1 MKIRHAQLFLNP
13 ILAPLSVLFSLVVW
27 LRNMGYSSKLF
38 KIYRS
43 KLPVI
48 SIGNITV
55 GGNGKTPLAIAL
67 AQVLRAQ
74 CYHPVILSRGYG
86 GSEYGPSIVL
96 PHDLSESVGD
106 EPKLM
111 AMHGCVVIVS
121 KNKVDGIKFIERRQL
136 GDVVIL
142 DDGFQSR
149 SVHRDIDIVVI
160 ECSQDGSVR
169 ELSSGRLL
177 PWGRLREPL
186 GSILKRAALVVLNVG
201 VGSVAD
207 LVRAEGVKKLLKN
220 FRNFHIAKVVTKSI
234 VGVRGV
240 GNLAPCRV
248 NLLTSIARP
257 EKVVSTVEQLGFKV
271 EQRFFFADHH
281 KFTHQQVQNI
291 LNESELPVV
300 CTEKDAVK
308 LIEIKDASLAKVFV
322 APISLD
328 IEPDILPALIG
339 KIRSKKL

>member
-1 MKIRHAQLFLNP
+1 MWFAQILLTP
-13 ILAPLSVLFSLVVW
+13 ILAPLSYIFRAIVC
-27 LRNMGYSSKLF
+27 LRDIGYSYKLL

-67 AQVLRAQ
+67 AHVLRAES
-74 CYHPVILSRGYG
+74 YNPVILSRGYG

-96 PHDLSESVGD
+96 PHDLSQSVGD

-111 AMHGCVVIVS
+111 AMHGCVVVVS

-136 GDVVIL
+136 GDLVIL

-149 SVHRDIDIVVI
+149 SIHRDIDIIAI
-160 ECSQDGSVR
+160 ECSQEGSVR
-169 ELSSGRLL
+169 EISSGRLL

-201 VGSVAD
+201 AGSVAD
-207 LVRAEGVKKLLKN
+207 LVRAEGVKKLIKN
-220 FRNFHIAKVVTKSI
+220 FRNFHTAKVITKSI

-240 GNLAPCRV
+240 GALAPCRV

-271 EQRFFFADHH
+271 EQRLFFADHH
-281 KFTHQQVQNI
+281 KYTVPQVQNI

-308 LIEIKDASLAKVFV
+308 LIELKEVRLERVFV

-328 IEPDILPALIG
+328 INPDILPALIA
-339 KIRSKKL
+339 KVRSKKL